1 MYLALGCPARGGA
14 RRDLI
19 TRPGRAVLA
28 VRWETSDHDGEP
40 FPVLDADL
48 TLIPAGPRAALLQLA
63 GVYRAE
69 PGEDGHGTAA
79 RPLGGFL
86 DRIAATIAQADAD
99 AS

>member
-1 MYLALGCPARGGA
+1 VTPADRSVAVPGIEGSAHGA
-14 RRDLI
+14 AAA
-19 TRPGRAVLA
+19 G
-28 VRWETSDHDGEP
+28 

-79 RPLGGFL
+79 TPLGGFL
-86 DRIAATIAQADAD
+86 DQIAETIAQVDAT